1 MLKARIAVV
10 VLLFVT
16 ASCSLFYPS
25 ARTDTSP
32 IGIQSAIRRE
42 FDADRAMED
51 LRTFAQHWRIPG
63 SPAYDSCL
71 AWIESRLQSTLK
83 PSRDGGPLFSIQ
95 TFGDTAR
102 LTVWVPENA
111 VLSMESPEQFVLH
124 DYASTPVMLCENS
137 YPADVTAPLV
147 YVPGGDADEHYSQF
161 EVKGCLVLCDAPA
174 SRSYRKAF
182 ERGALGVISR
192 FVPPYNKPSEHPDI
206 IAESGIPYDPQRKP
220 FAVNISPRTAQNLK
234 LRLRAGPVTLR
245 VQINSTFIQSRIKNL
260 QAEIAGAANPDERVV
275 LVAHVDHYKPGAHD
289 NASGSATLLEIAR
302 SLGLAIERG
311 TLSRPARTLTFLW
324 VDEYRGTNSWIN
336 ADSGRLRNVLAAFA
350 LDMVGGDPEKTGGQ
364 FRVERMPDPGT
375 VWMRPPDRH
384 SGWGTGSWDKSKL
397 FGSFLND
404 YFLGIIHAQAATT
417 GWKTAENVWEGGS
430 DHDPFL
436 WKGVPAVLSWH
447 FPDFAYHTS
456 MDSVGNISP
465 REVFNA
471 GTSLASAA
479 YLLALG
485 SEDVA
490 RMALR
495 SIDTARVQRLET
507 VKMMMDMEL
516 SEVQFSES
524 PAREAA
530 RKRETQILEAW
541 YRWYDQVFKSVLRI
555 PAGRPAEPLRAEIRA
570 RREMN
575 QQDLIRIKA
584 AFGL

>member
-1 MLKARIAVV
+1 
-10 VLLFVT
+10 
-16 ASCSLFYPS
+16 
-25 ARTDTSP
+25 
-32 IGIQSAIRRE
+32 
-42 FDADRAMED
+42 
-51 LRTFAQHWRIPG
+51 
-63 SPAYDSCL
+63 
-71 AWIESRLQSTLK
+71 
-83 PSRDGGPLFSIQ
+83 
-95 TFGDTAR
+95 
-102 LTVWVPENA
+102 
-111 VLSMESPEQFVLH
+111 MESPEQFVVH

-161 EVKGCLVLCDAPA
+161 EVKGCLVLSDAPA
-174 SRSYRKAF
+174 SQVYRKAL
-182 ERGALGVISR
+182 ERGALGVISC

-245 VQINSTFIQSRIKNL
+245 VQINSTFIQSRVKNL
-260 QAEIAGAANPDERVV
+260 QAEIAGATIPDERVV
-275 LVAHVDHYKPGAHD
+275 LVAHVDHYRPGAHD

-324 VDEYRGTNSWIN
+324 VDEHRGTNSWIN
-336 ADSGRLRNVLAAFA
+336 ADSVRLRDVLAAFA

-384 SGWGTGSWDKSKL
+384 SGWGTGSWDKSRL

-404 YFLGIIHAQAATT
+404 YFLGIIHAQAAAT

-524 PAREAA
+524 PAREAS

-541 YRWYDQVFKSVLRI
+541 YRWYDQVFESVLRI